1 MEPIDRRAHDMEV
14 TPAKPLRSSTPW
26 RAGIA
31 TVDQALLS
39 ATNFL
44 IAILLIKS
52 VPKADYGYY
61 SVALPISLFLIS
73 LQDAVVNTPLTVLL
87 PSKKGADRRNYVASL
102 CYGQFLVVLPV
113 AGFGLAILALLRLPG
128 LDPAVK
134 AIAAAL
140 CVSSAG
146 LLYREFLRSYLFA
159 EEDPQAVLKMDAFY
173 VAIFLCLL
181 SGVYFYSG
189 IRVSTVFL
197 LTGVSALLAALP
209 FGRAQ
214 GWRFP
219 PPSVAMSY
227 RENWLFGKWAL
238 LGVCVTHAQSYS
250 YLYLLGIF
258 SGSAAVADVSAARLL
273 LMPLMLLQMGWGKI
287 AIPRGSRLRE
297 EGQAH
302 RFFREQI
309 LSSLLF
315 LVAVAAYV
323 ALLLAFSEP
332 LQRHLLTGKYA
343 SSFGYILLWGSVFAA
358 GFLALNAS
366 YGLQAMMRFHI
377 ITKVS
382 FLVMLVTVGSAWFLI
397 RAHGGAGGIVA
408 LLLGEILLGVG
419 LWIAFGRAVFAVKD
433 KAPAILSGKEKLLEI
448 PGNRP

>member
-1 MEPIDRRAHDMEV
+1 M
-14 TPAKPLRSSTPW
+14 TPAKSLRSSVPW

-44 IAILLIKS
+44 IAILLIKN
-52 VPKADYGYY
+52 VPKAEYGYY
-61 SVALPISLFLIS
+61 SIALPISLFLIS

-159 EEDPQAVLKMDAFY
+159 EEDPLAVLKMDAFY

-181 SGVYFYSG
+181 YGLYLFSGMHVAA
-189 IRVSTVFL
+189 VFL
-197 LTGVSALLAALP
+197 LTGASALLAAFP
-209 FGRAQ
+209 FGLAR

-219 PPSVAMSY
+219 PPSVSKSY
-227 RENWLFGKWAL
+227 GENWLFGKWAL
-238 LGVCVTHAQSYS
+238 LGVCVSHAQSYS

-258 SGSAAVADVSAARLL
+258 SGSVAIADVSAARLL
-273 LMPLMLLQMGWGKI
+273 LVPLTLLQIGWGKI
-287 AIPRGSRLRE
+287 AIPHGSRLRE
-297 EGQAH
+297 EGRVH
-302 RFFREQI
+302 RFFKEQI

-332 LQRHLLTGKYA
+332 LQGHLLTGKYA
-343 SSFGYILLWGSVFAA
+343 SSFGYVALWGSVFAA

-382 FLVMLVTVGSAWFLI
+382 FLVMLVTVGSAWFLV
-397 RAHGGAGGIVA
+397 RAHGAAGGLVA
-408 LLLGEILLGVG
+408 LLLGEILLSVG
-419 LWIAFGRAVFAVKD
+419 LWVAFARAVYAAKSKD
-433 KAPAILSGKEKLLEI
+433 PAILAQKENLIEI
-448 PGNRP
+448 SGNRP

>member
-1 MEPIDRRAHDMEV
+1 MESIDRQNHHMEV
-14 TPAKPLRSSTPW
+14 TPAKSLRSSLPW

-31 TVDQALLS
+31 SVDQALLS

-87 PSKKGADRRNYVASL
+87 ASKKGGDRRNYIASL
-102 CYGQFLVVLPV
+102 CYGQFLVVLPA
-113 AGFGLAILALLRLPG
+113 AGTGLAVLTLFRFPG

-159 EEDPQAVLKMDAFY
+159 EEDPLAVLKMDAFY

-181 SGVYFYSG
+181 SGLYLFSG
-189 IRVSTVFL
+189 IRVATVFL
-197 LTGVSALLAALP
+197 LTGVSAVLAALP
-209 FGRAQ
+209 FGRAR

-219 PPSVAMSY
+219 PTSISKSY
-227 RENWLFGKWAL
+227 GENWLFGKWAL

-258 SGSAAVADVSAARLL
+258 SGSVAVADVSAARLL

-287 AIPRGSRLRE
+287 AIPHGSRLRE
-297 EGQAH
+297 EGQSH
-302 RFFREQI
+302 RFFKEQI

-315 LVAVAAYV
+315 LVALSVYV

-343 SSFGYILLWGSVFAA
+343 SSFGYVMLWGLVFAA

-366 YGLQAMMRFHI
+366 YGLQVMMKFHI

-382 FLVMLVTVGSAWFLI
+382 FLVMLVTVGSAWFLV
-397 RAHGGAGGIVA
+397 RAHGVAGGLVA
-408 LLLGEILLGVG
+408 LLLGESLLAVG
-419 LWIAFGRAVFAVKD
+419 LWIAFGRAVFFAKS
-433 KAPAILSGKEKLLEI
+433 KALATLAEKEKLLGLS
-448 PGNRP
+448 GNPP